1 MNLYDL
7 MKFFLMTARNIIV
20 SFLQKNTMKWDR
32 EWKRAQKSMNIQG
45 WLGNNTQ
52 INKDVWL

>member
-1 MNLYDL
+1 
-7 MKFFLMTARNIIV
+7 MTARNIIV
-20 SFLQKNTMKWDR
+20 SFFAEKYNEVGSR
-32 EWKRAQKSMNIQG
+32 ERKKHEEQTYDMNSQG